1 MHLRAVLL
9 ASLLLPLVPGTAF
22 SHGSVSPDDDLCII
36 SVNFLRAHFTVFQPE
51 TRGTEEYCEDVPD
64 VDRAVFVMEYLHELL
79 NEMAIDFRIIRDVND
94 IGKFADWSDIEAMGD
109 LEPYTV
115 FYAPPVVEPGGYYR
129 AAYSFEEK
137 GTYIGVVTARHPTEN
152 RDYNAVFYFQVGG
165 FDWGTL
171 PLFLAIALL
180 LQAGY
185 WWNNRKVGSA

>member
-1 MHLRAVLL
+1 MEDGCLSSTPGYFLYWGKTDRFGDGSYHLLPYHSLDVAAVAAVLL
-9 ASLLLPLVPGTAF
+9 ARHPSYCSRLARLFGLSTDD
-22 SHGSVSPDDDLCII
+22 VSRWIP
-36 SVNFLRAHFTVFQPE
+36 FLIA
-51 TRGTEEYCEDVPD
+51 
-64 VDRAVFVMEYLHELL
+64 LH
-79 NEMAIDFRIIRDVND
+79 D

-129 AAYSFEEK
+129 AAYSFEET

-185 WWNNRKVGSA
+185 WWNNCKVGSA